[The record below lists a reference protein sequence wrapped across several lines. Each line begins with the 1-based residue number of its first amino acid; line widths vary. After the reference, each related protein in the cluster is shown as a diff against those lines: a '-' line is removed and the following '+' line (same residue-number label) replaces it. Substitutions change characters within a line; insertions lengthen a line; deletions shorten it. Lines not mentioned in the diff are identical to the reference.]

1 MARHERCPE
10 ILSLLGDYADGTA
23 GDALC
28 AEVERHLADCPDCTV
43 VVNTMRKMLLLY
55 RETHPPS
62 LPPDVRARL
71 YKALNLDD
79 LLHRHLSP

>member
-10 ILSLLGDYADGTA
+10 ILSQLGDYVDGAA
-23 GDALC
+23 GEAVC
-28 AEVERHLADCPDCTV
+28 AEVERHLAGCPDCAV

-55 RETHPPS
+55 RGAPPAS

-71 YKALNLDD
+71 YRALDLDD
-79 LLHRHLSP
+79 LLSPRLSP